1 MALFNTF
8 LACQSLLDWQSTVY
22 NNNNNNMGTEHIH
35 HKSQLN

>member
-22 NNNNNNMGTEHIH
+22 NNDNMGTEHIH